1 MTTKLAAAASHCYFV
16 FCLLLLHIAILFVI
30 VSLPGSA
37 NLLAM
42 LLLIYLSYSRN
53 ISLAA

>member
-1 MTTKLAAAASHCYFV
+1 MECYDDEACRCRV
-16 FCLLLLHIAILFVI
+16 TLLFCFLFIIAILFVI